1 MFLEP
6 RSETGTGRRRGRD
19 RRSGYV
25 SVSVCV
31 VLMGR
36 QQSIRGGGEPVGEV
50 WINKLV
56 GKRINQ

>member
-36 QQSIRGGGEPVGEV
+36 QQSIRGGGAANG
-50 WINKLV
+50 
-56 GKRINQ
+56 